1 MDVNMNVKKL
11 LQKIV
16 ENQRVSYMMIGLS
29 SNKTVSISETW
40 KWVTLPLDSI
50 RGSSGLFAS
59 STISNNCI
67 VIPKDGI
74 YRISGVFSTKYG
86 AYCSISVNGT
96 RIGEA
101 GIQPQTTFASA
112 PIGMTIQ
119 RLKKGDMVGLLIEKS
134 SSSNPTV
141 AGANLTNLLV
151 EKIG

>member
-1 MDVNMNVKKL
+1 MDVKKL

-16 ENQRVSYMMIGLS
+16 ENQRVSYMSIGLS
-29 SNKTVSISETW
+29 SNKTVSISENW

-74 YRISGVFSTKYG
+74 YRLSGVFSTNNG

-96 RIGEA
+96 HTGVA
-101 GIQPQTTFASA
+101 GIQSQASFTSA

-119 RLKKGDMVGLLIEKS
+119 RLKSGDKVGLLIEKS
-134 SSSNPTV
+134 GSSNPTV
-141 AGANLTNLLV
+141 AGGNNTSLLV